1 MFDENLFM
9 DYDHG
14 DDIPAKLHG
23 ILREGTEIEEM
34 KAPEVV
40 KFRNRVK
47 DRIAELTSLLTKR
60 PYFVLAFRR
69 DGVVRMTGRFERMWE
84 NKDIHWENESASSTE
99 NRPRPVKKRR
109 KSKAVRAK
117 TPIMFPHMREQGDQ
131 NVYERDDMMSQTKL
145 ASMAEIALE
154 ISGSQEEEQETRA
167 EPSFLADTVVSGTIA
182 FEQCTC

>member
-1 MFDENLFM
+1 MFDKNLFM

-14 DDIPAKLHG
+14 DDVPTELLR
-23 ILREGTEIEEM
+23 ILREGSEIEEM
-34 KAPEVV
+34 KPSEVV
-40 KFRNRVK
+40 KFWNLVK
-47 DRIAELTSLLTKR
+47 DRVAELTSLLTKR
-60 PYFVLAFRR
+60 PYFILAYRR
-69 DGVVRMTGRFERMWE
+69 DGVVRMTERFERMWRK
-84 NKDIHWENESASSTE
+84 KDIYWEDEPASSSE

-117 TPIMFPHMREQGDQ
+117 TPIVFPHMREQGNQ

-154 ISGSQEEEQETRA
+154 ISGGQEEGQETRA
-167 EPSFLADTVVSGTIA
+167 EASFFADAVVSGTIS